1 MVCIDTKKV
10 PTEIRSVLFYICLKV
25 VFNPILHGLLRF
37 HFAWQW
43 QILPH
48 SPIVLTV
55 LLWNLA
61 HIMSIIQG
69 VVSCTSQKNWHVL
82 LMLSLF
88 EECHNSLAKY
98 LVVIKVLLLLK
109 KNIFFSSVFTNRFLK
124 HIFVTYLKEVWYN
137 KFS

>member
-69 VVSCTSQKNWHVL
+69 VSCTSQKNWHVL

>member
-55 LLWNLA
+55 LLWILA

-69 VVSCTSQKNWHVL
+69 VSCTSQKNWHIL

-88 EECHNSLAKY
+88 EECHSSLVKY

-109 KNIFFSSVFTNRFLK
+109 KNIFFSSVFTNRFLN

>member
-43 QILPH
+43 QILQH

-69 VVSCTSQKNWHVL
+69 VSCTSQKNWHVL

>member
-69 VVSCTSQKNWHVL
+69 VSYTSQKNWHIL

-88 EECHNSLAKY
+88 EECHNSLVKY